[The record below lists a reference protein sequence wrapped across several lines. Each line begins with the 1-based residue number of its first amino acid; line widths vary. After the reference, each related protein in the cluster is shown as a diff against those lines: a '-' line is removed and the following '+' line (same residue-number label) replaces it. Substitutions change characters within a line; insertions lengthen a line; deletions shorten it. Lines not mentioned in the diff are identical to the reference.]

1 MASYYIVYN
10 GKTIGPMTAEQV
22 MGYQPSTDTQVSK
35 DGGAWAPLYTFP
47 ELMSLYNS
55 SASNAKGLNSQR
67 ILCGILAIIVGTLG
81 VQYFVINKVKAGI
94 LTIILSIVTCGAWS
108 IITLIQ
114 GILMLCMSDQEFE
127 EKYVN
132 TPKTFPL
139 F

>member
-10 GKTIGPMTAEQV
+10 GQTIGPMTAEQV
-22 MGYQPSTDTQVSK
+22 MGYNPSSDMQVSK

-47 ELMSLYNS
+47 ELMNLYNARGNS
-55 SASNAKGLNSQR
+55 QGVGSQR

-94 LTIILSIVTCGAWS
+94 ITIILSIVTCGAWG

-127 EKYVN
+127 QKYV
-132 TPKTFPL
+132 TTTKTFPL